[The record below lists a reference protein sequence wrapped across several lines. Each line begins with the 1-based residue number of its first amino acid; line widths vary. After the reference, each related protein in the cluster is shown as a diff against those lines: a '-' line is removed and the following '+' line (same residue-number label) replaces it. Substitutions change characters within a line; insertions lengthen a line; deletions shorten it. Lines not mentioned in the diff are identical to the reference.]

1 MYHVFPKEATV
12 RIERL
17 ANSGHSAPETCTNR
31 TMRKQP
37 VTAHSTKYP
46 NSAAEQKS
54 SCPVKHGDS
63 KKPVENS
70 QPKQVVKPAED
81 RRPAKERSPEERAAL
96 LSFSKPA
103 NQQKPKSVC
112 RPPGS
117 VGMSRSRPSPN
128 EALRQQSQQSQ
139 KSQKSQKSQHKVG
152 TTAKRAI
159 LPVNLSGKAQPKTVI
174 GSGIKDYPFP
184 FQMQEIESVEYYDGV
199 LLVCF
204 GNKGNYNG
212 MDYIS
217 NLT

>member
-63 KKPVENS
+63 KKPVGNS

-96 LSFSKPA
+96 PSFSKPA

-139 KSQKSQKSQHKVG
+139 KSQKSQHKVG
-152 TTAKRAI
+152 TTAKRAT

>member
-12 RIERL
+12 KIERL

-54 SCPVKHGDS
+54 SCPVRHGDS
-63 KKPVENS
+63 KKPVGNS

-96 LSFSKPA
+96 PPFSKPA

-117 VGMSRSRPSPN
+117 VGMSRSHPSPN
-128 EALRQQSQQSQ
+128 EVLRQPSQP
-139 KSQKSQKSQHKVG
+139 SQHKVG
-152 TTAKRAI
+152 TTAKRAT
-159 LPVNLSGKAQPKTVI
+159 LPVNLSGKAQSKTVI

-204 GNKGNYNG
+204 GNRGNYSG

>member
-63 KKPVENS
+63 KKPVGNS

-96 LSFSKPA
+96 PSFSKPA

-128 EALRQQSQQSQ
+128 EALRQPSQP
-139 KSQKSQKSQHKVG
+139 SQKSQHKVG

-159 LPVNLSGKAQPKTVI
+159 LPVNLSGKAQSKTVI

-204 GNKGNYNG
+204 GNMGNYSG

>member
-12 RIERL
+12 KIERL
-17 ANSGHSAPETCTNR
+17 ANSGHSTPETCTNR

-46 NSAAEQKS
+46 SSAAEQKS

-63 KKPVENS
+63 KKPVGNS

-96 LSFSKPA
+96 PPFSKPA

-117 VGMSRSRPSPN
+117 VGMSRSHPSPN
-128 EALRQQSQQSQ
+128 EALQQKSQRSQQSQ
-139 KSQKSQKSQHKVG
+139 YKVG
-152 TTAKRAI
+152 TTAKRAA
-159 LPVNLSGKAQPKTVI
+159 LPVNLSGKAQPKTVL
-174 GSGIKDYPFP
+174 GSGVKDYPFP

-204 GNKGNYNG
+204 GNTGISG